1 MTEEWDS
8 RQKWLEERFNH
19 IDTILSYIQKA
30 VEELKEDRLECA
42 RRCGVEMSDMS
53 GRLRE
58 VERKQTLKNGA
69 EEHEKDSLQSRH
81 VTWQM
86 IVAFATALST
96 VGVFLGYLIG
106 K

>member
-1 MTEEWDS
+1 MTEEWNA

-19 IDTILSYIQKA
+19 IDTILSYIRKA
-30 VEELKEDRLECA
+30 VEELKEDRVECA
-42 RRCGVEMSDMS
+42 RRCAVEMGDMS
-53 GRLRE
+53 SRMRE
-58 VERKQTLKNGA
+58 VERKQTLQNGA
-69 EEHEKDSLQSRH
+69 EEREKDSLQSRY

-86 IVAFATALST
+86 VVAFATALST